1 MVDSTLSDNPSVDNT
16 FKEKTPVDNNTRKAD
31 APVNDLHIL
40 PIRYWLIS
48 VVMAALFVGG
58 ISGWQTL
65 FQSHVDVPPATE
77 YNIQRLSTPAEG
89 LRVVSVGDS
98 YSRFSFPYDEKLEKI
113 ASERG
118 LSLKFTRF
126 TKNNGKQRHFAVLL
140 PHVLAAKPDIMLL
153 EADPFI
159 VDSLRRSSSFLGSF
173 RRGIRNIKMKVQGKK
188 SGLLSRE
195 NSKAGP
201 ERTDD
206 WTTKPEMVEDR
217 LREMKKGLIPS
228 PPIMPEAY
236 EKFLTAAKDQGIRV
250 ILLDLGHSKVVNE
263 AISSEFKDQITANL
277 ATLEARYPIEVWR
290 FPSNLPL
297 THYKDISHL
306 NVRGQRVFMDWLFDR
321 LTDEVKTN
329 D

>member
-1 MVDSTLSDNPSVDNT
+1 MDNT
-16 FKEKTPVDNNTRKAD
+16 RPAD
-31 APVNDLHIL
+31 APTNDLHIL

-48 VVMAALFVGG
+48 VAMAALFVGG
-58 ISGWQTL
+58 ISAWQSI
-65 FQSHVDVPPATE
+65 FQGHVDIPPAVE
-77 YNIQRLSTPAEG
+77 YNIDRLTTPAKG
-89 LRVVSVGDS
+89 LRVISVGDS
-98 YSRFSFPYDEKLEKI
+98 YSRFAFPFDEKLDKI

-126 TKNNGKQRHFAVLL
+126 TKNLGNQEHFTVLL
-140 PHVLAAKPDIMLL
+140 PHVLAARPDIMFL
-153 EADPFI
+153 EADSFI
-159 VDSLRRSSSFLGSF
+159 NDSLRRSSSFLGSF
-173 RRGIRNIKMKVQGKK
+173 RKGIRNIKMKIRGKN

-206 WTTKPEMVEDR
+206 WTTKPEMVKDR

-228 PPIMPEAY
+228 LPKMPETY
-236 EKFLTAAKDQGIRV
+236 ENFFTAARAQGIRV
-250 ILLDLGHSKVVNE
+250 ILLDLGHSKIANE
-263 AISSEFKDQITANL
+263 AISSEIHDQITANL
-277 ATLEARYPIEVWR
+277 STLESRYPIEVWR

-306 NVRGQRVFMDWLFDR
+306 NVRGQRVFVDWLFDR
-321 LTDEVKTN
+321 LTDEVKKN